1 MEVNKIV
8 VVGDKYSEYANGKK
22 ALTISQLEL
31 LAKLPDNLFPD
42 EHELIAGQGVC
53 KHKAKKV
60 IDDIGNNQRL
70 KSKLKTCSV
79 EKLVS
84 EHKNRHTHKWDERN
98 ILIGQAE
105 KVDHK
110 LDMYALPLVI
120 DDNCELMGDHQTGQ
134 HVQGMLLVEACR
146 QAFIA
151 VTEEF
156 VYQKQSDKYYVI
168 NSMSIDFANFLFPL
182 PAIVHFEFVEKD
194 VNERR
199 GRFKARMSVMQ
210 NQTVCASMDVSFAV
224 YSAKSILAKEGEL
237 AESATEAVVSPND
250 HFNMEQDCA

>member
-1 MEVNKIV
+1 MKVNKIV

-22 ALTISQLEL
+22 ALTISQLEFL
-31 LAKLPDNLFPD
+31 VKLPDNLFPD
-42 EHELIAGQGVC
+42 EHELVIGQGVC
-53 KHKAKKV
+53 KHKAKKI
-60 IDDIGNNQRL
+60 IDYIDSNQRL

-120 DDNCELMGDHQTGQ
+120 DDNCELMGDHQTGL

-199 GRFKARMSVMQ
+199 GRFKARISVTQ
-210 NQTVCASMDVSFAV
+210 NQTVCANMDVSFSV
-224 YSAKSILAKEGEL
+224 YSAKSIQVKEEELAKF
-237 AESATEAVVSPND
+237 ATEVVVNASD
-250 HFNMEQDCA
+250 QFYLEQDCA